1 MPVIGAMTLQPGQK
15 TTVSM
20 SFMMH
25 GDMGGLHDFR
35 LHLITNDPAQPEKTV
50 QVLSNWVP

>member
-1 MPVIGAMTLQPGQK
+1 MTLQPGQH

-20 SFMMH
+20 QFMMH
-25 GDMGGLHDFR
+25 GDMGGQHDFR
-35 LHLITNDPAQPEKTV
+35 LHLPNNDPSQGDMTL

>member
-1 MPVIGAMTLQPGQK
+1 MALNPGQK

-35 LHLITNDPAQPEKTV
+35 VHLRTNDPAQPEGTV
-50 QVLSNWVP
+50 TVRSPGS

>member
-1 MPVIGAMTLQPGQK
+1 MPVIGTMTLQPGQK

-25 GDMGGLHDFR
+25 GDMGGPHDFR
-35 LHLITNDPAQPEKTV
+35 VHLITNDPGQSDKIV
-50 QVLSNWVP
+50 QVLSNWK